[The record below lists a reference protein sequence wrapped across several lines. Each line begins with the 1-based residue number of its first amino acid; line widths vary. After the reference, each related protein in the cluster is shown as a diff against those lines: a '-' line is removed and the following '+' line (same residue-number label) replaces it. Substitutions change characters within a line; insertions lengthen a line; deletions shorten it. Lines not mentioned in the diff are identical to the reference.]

1 MLPTLGRGRRGLR
14 LGSRLSRG
22 ISRVTTAR
30 RRRNN
35 RRRSG
40 RGIEINHADGG
51 YKSITIPYRTQG
63 MGINVYGRLLANKI
77 GDNWEYKFA
86 PENENWAPYSAYNL
100 VNMLNWSNEFTDRL
114 KTSSQYL
121 LKGIRI
127 NISYNRVPNA
137 GDRLSK
143 LLLSINTSKVQVQDP
158 KIQNNVMSLNMNA
171 LGTKNFNFNINTQNM
186 PKDFVGW
193 QEAENL
199 YSGTIYLHLDSQD
212 LNYLNTD
219 ETTMILG
226 TVKITFSIL
235 TRIQDYMKVREPTK
249 KKTIE
254 EEINDLKALVS
265 GNKQDDISENKN
277 TQLSRI
283 DEVDD

>member
-1 MLPTLGRGRRGLR
+1 
-14 LGSRLSRG
+14 
-22 ISRVTTAR
+22 
-30 RRRNN
+30 
-35 RRRSG
+35 
-40 RGIEINHADGG
+40 
-51 YKSITIPYRTQG
+51 
-63 MGINVYGRLLANKI
+63 
-77 GDNWEYKFA
+77 
-86 PENENWAPYSAYNL
+86 
-100 VNMLNWSNEFTDRL
+100 
-114 KTSSQYL
+114 
-121 LKGIRI
+121 
-127 NISYNRVPNA
+127 
-137 GDRLSK
+137 
-143 LLLSINTSKVQVQDP
+143 
-158 KIQNNVMSLNMNA
+158 MNA